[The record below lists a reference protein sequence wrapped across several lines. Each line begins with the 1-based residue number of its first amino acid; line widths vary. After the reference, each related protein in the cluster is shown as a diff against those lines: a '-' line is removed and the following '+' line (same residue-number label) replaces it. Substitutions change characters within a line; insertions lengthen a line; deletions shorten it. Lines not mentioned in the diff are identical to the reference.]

1 MGSRKIHYVKDLPLA
16 ESPPLNYAVHSV
28 CISLSMPLH
37 VLVPPAPLVSRSQT
51 LSAKAR
57 ESLVNCP
64 YKTCSSH
71 PPKNGGVK

>member
-1 MGSRKIHYVKDLPLA
+1 MSEGLIRAS
-16 ESPPLNYAVHSV
+16 VHVHAFRTLHTLCDVCVSV
-28 CISLSMPLH
+28 
-37 VLVPPAPLVSRSQT
+37 VSRSQT

-71 PPKNGGVK
+71 PPEKRGGVKWVLATMFS

>member
-1 MGSRKIHYVKDLPLA
+1 MQLLGVRVYWTIKVAMA
-16 ESPPLNYAVHSV
+16 EG
-28 CISLSMPLH
+28 I
-37 VLVPPAPLVSRSQT
+37 VSRSQT

-71 PPKNGGVK
+71 PPKNGGC